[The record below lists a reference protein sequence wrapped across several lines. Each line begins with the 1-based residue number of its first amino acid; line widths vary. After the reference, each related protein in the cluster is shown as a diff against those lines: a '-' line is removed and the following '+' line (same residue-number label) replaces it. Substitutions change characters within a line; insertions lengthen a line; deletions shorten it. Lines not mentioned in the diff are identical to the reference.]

1 MTSSSPRH
9 RRDTA
14 VVALAACVSMLASA
28 GCSALDEPAGRPAA
42 RRAATPETGSPNA
55 RRVGH
60 RPAAIPTRTP
70 ARAPAPRAPATA
82 VVPVPSL
89 ATRTAIGTARAWA
102 IAVNSSSYRDAS
114 PGQWTV
120 RARPLVTGRE
130 ARAEA
135 AQRFGG
141 GGATWVQIQ
150 TGRCATR
157 VRDLVAFIPS
167 DVPSGPAVRVVYVS
181 ARVVLACATGADYL
195 SSFAA
200 QLRVARVA
208 GRWLVALVRH

>member
-1 MTSSSPRH
+1 MTSSSLRH
-9 RRDTA
+9 CRYTA
-14 VVALAACVSMLASA
+14 VVALAACVSMLAGA
-28 GCSALDEPAGRPAA
+28 GCSALERPADRPAA
-42 RRAATPETGSPNA
+42 NGAATPETGSPRA
-55 RRVGH
+55 HAVGH
-60 RPAAIPTRTP
+60 PTPIPTRTP
-70 ARAPAPRAPATA
+70 ARAPAARTPATA
-82 VVPVPSL
+82 VAPVPSL
-89 ATRTAIGTARAWA
+89 ATRTAIGAARAWA
-102 IAVNSSSYRDAS
+102 IAANSSSYRDAS

-135 AQRFGG
+135 AQRSGG

-150 TGRCATR
+150 TRRCATR
-157 VRDLVAFIPS
+157 VRDQVAFISS
-167 DVPSGPAVRVVYVS
+167 DVPSGPAVHVVYVW
-181 ARVVLACATGADYL
+181 ARVVLSCATGHDYL